1 MNPHLKSYIDKI
13 HGALDTLEKELLS
26 VKKEIKSLEEE
37 REETRRENWRYIK
50 EINTL
55 TSLRKDYEALQEENE
70 AYRGRYSELEERL
83 QRILSHTKALS
94 NEFRP

>member
-1 MNPHLKSYIDKI
+1 VNPHLKSYLDKI
-13 HGALDTLEKELLS
+13 HGALDTLEKEVLS
-26 VKKEIKSLEEE
+26 IKGEIKSLEEE

-70 AYRGRYSELEERL
+70 AYRGKHSELEERL
-83 QRILSHTKALS
+83 QRIMSYTKALS
-94 NEFRP
+94 NEYRP